1 MHIRPKRYA
10 WEPYNLEK
18 NDQVAGSRVFEW
30 VAMVSV
36 SRRRKRA
43 GCNLG

>member
-1 MHIRPKRYA
+1 MHIGEKWYA

-18 NDQVAGSRVFEW
+18 NDQVAGSRVFEC

-36 SRRRKRA
+36 SRRRRRV